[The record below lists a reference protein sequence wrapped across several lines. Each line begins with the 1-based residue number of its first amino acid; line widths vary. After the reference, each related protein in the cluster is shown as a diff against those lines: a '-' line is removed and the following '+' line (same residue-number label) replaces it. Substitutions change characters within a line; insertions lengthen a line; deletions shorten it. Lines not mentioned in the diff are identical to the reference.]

1 MKNTVTGKLHKRRD
15 ETANE
20 VSMVLKDL
28 QRVNKEASKKYDA
41 AVSLLKGVDKK
52 LAKAPDD
59 SDLLKSREQ
68 LQEVV
73 AGLKATVDYCNSLT
87 EQQSGEPPKEPER
100 HDARGHKGQFA
111 RKGSIGHM
119 MRGAGLLIKKVT
131 GRA

>member
-1 MKNTVTGKLHKRRD
+1 
-15 ETANE
+15 
-20 VSMVLKDL
+20 MVLKDL
-28 QRVNKEASKKYDA
+28 QRVNKKYDA

-59 SDLLKSREQ
+59 SDLLESREQ
-68 LQEVV
+68 LKEAV